1 MAATCAHDS
10 PVPCEDFP
18 VVFMSMISH
27 LTPEQVR
34 ALCWKDYNFELGQL
48 TVPADVWGKKLD
60 LVICFSIW
68 KQQWLKNHYLAQT
81 GQLGRAPR
89 QGERMF
95 PEASQN

>member
-1 MAATCAHDS
+1 LIRIHFTYQVLS
-10 PVPCEDFP
+10 P
-18 VVFMSMISH
+18 H
-27 LTPEQVR
+27 VR
-34 ALCWKDYNFELGQL
+34 RQL

-89 QGERMF
+89 QGELMF